1 MTSITNQ
8 STPQGPD
15 LGSPHQPPRP
25 DERHPPVRQC
35 RGFPTPGAAVLI
47 AMLAVSA
54 PLATAHAE
62 PSAGPDEPV
71 LYERLGGYDAIAA
84 VVDALIARMEG
95 KFEGYSE
102 HSRMRTRQLI
112 VDFMCSATGGPCFYA
127 GRDIH
132 TAHAGLGITPAEWE
146 AFVGLF
152 GEVMS
157 DFDVPAQEQEEL
169 ATMLLPLEGDIVRQ
183 PQ

>member
-1 MTSITNQ
+1 MTRIMNQ
-8 STPQGPD
+8 ANPGGLDPV
-15 LGSPHQPPRP
+15 SPHQDPRP
-25 DERHPPVRQC
+25 GDRRTHAGRC
-35 RGFPTPGAAVLI
+35 CGLPTPGAAMLI
-47 AMLAVSA
+47 AMLAVA
-54 PLATAHAE
+54 VPIATAHAD
-62 PSAGPDEPV
+62 PSAAPEEPV

-132 TAHAGLGITPAEWE
+132 TAHAGLGITPSEWE
-146 AFVGLF
+146 AFVGVF
-152 GEVMS
+152 GEVMA
-157 DFDVPAQEQEEL
+157 DFEVPAQEQEEL

-183 PQ
+183 P